1 MSQPLSST
9 VVGSYPQPEWLID
22 REALGSHSVPR
33 VRVSQAWRIPE
44 PYLREAQDDAT
55 VVAIRDMERAGIDTI
70 TDGEIRRESYS
81 NRFAT
86 ALDGVDAD
94 NPATIH
100 TAGGEAR
107 TVPRIVA
114 PVRWRGPVEVGD
126 IEFLR
131 AHTERKTKITLPGP
145 FTMAQQA
152 SNEAYDDPDELV
164 MDFAAAV
171 NQEALALQA
180 AGADVIQLD
189 EPWLRNDPDAA
200 RRIAVAAIDR
210 ALDGLS
216 VTTVVHL
223 CFGYAALVGAKNR
236 NRYDFLGELSDSVAE
251 QISIEAAQPRLDLG
265 QLSELS
271 PKVVVLGVID
281 LGDDR
286 VETPEQVA
294 DRIRA
299 ALAHMPAERIVP
311 APDCGMKYLPRA
323 RAFAK
328 LQALSAGAALVRSE
342 LYPPIYLRGRP
353 VREVKDPVV
362 VTMRLCE
369 GEFHLRVAEQ
379 PGTRAERHR
388 VHEQVKLVHEA
399 VGEHRP
405 NERPA
410 AADVDATVDL
420 ILETAD
426 RVRAVGTEDRRVVPV
441 GALERRRH
449 DVLRRL
455 VHERSARILIR
466 GAARPGRGELLVS
479 LAPEQDRLARAHDPP
494 DGLAHLRIEPV
505 FHRPSRRLE
514 HTIEAYELVYQ
525 DLAHGDSRG

>member
-1 MSQPLSST
+1 MSQHPLSST

-33 VRVSQAWRIPE
+33 VRVNRAWRIPE
-44 PYLREAQDDAT
+44 PYLRGAQDDAT
-55 VVAIRDMERAGIDTI
+55 VLAIRDMERAGIDTI

-100 TAGGEAR
+100 TSGGEAR

-131 AHTERKTKITLPGP
+131 AHTERTTKITLPGP

-164 MDFAAAV
+164 MDFALAV
-171 NQEALALQA
+171 NQEALALQD

-200 RRIAVAAIDR
+200 RRIAVAAINR
-210 ALDGLS
+210 ALGGLS

-223 CFGYAALVGAKNR
+223 CFGYAALVGTKNR
-236 NRYDFLGELSDSVAE
+236 NRYDFLGELSDSVAH

-271 PKVVVLGVID
+271 PKVVVLGVLD
-281 LGDDR
+281 LGDDQ

-294 DRIRA
+294 GRIRD
-299 ALAHMPAERIVP
+299 ALAHLPADRLVP
-311 APDCGMKYLPRA
+311 APDCGMKYLPRTT
-323 RAFAK
+323 AFAK
-328 LQALSAGAALVRSE
+328 LKALSAGAALVRAE
-342 LYPPIYLRGRP
+342 L
-353 VREVKDPVV
+353 
-362 VTMRLCE
+362 
-369 GEFHLRVAEQ
+369 
-379 PGTRAERHR
+379 
-388 VHEQVKLVHEA
+388 
-399 VGEHRP
+399 
-405 NERPA
+405 
-410 AADVDATVDL
+410 
-420 ILETAD
+420 
-426 RVRAVGTEDRRVVPV
+426 
-441 GALERRRH
+441 
-449 DVLRRL
+449 
-455 VHERSARILIR
+455 
-466 GAARPGRGELLVS
+466 
-479 LAPEQDRLARAHDPP
+479 
-494 DGLAHLRIEPV
+494 
-505 FHRPSRRLE
+505 
-514 HTIEAYELVYQ
+514 
-525 DLAHGDSRG
+525 